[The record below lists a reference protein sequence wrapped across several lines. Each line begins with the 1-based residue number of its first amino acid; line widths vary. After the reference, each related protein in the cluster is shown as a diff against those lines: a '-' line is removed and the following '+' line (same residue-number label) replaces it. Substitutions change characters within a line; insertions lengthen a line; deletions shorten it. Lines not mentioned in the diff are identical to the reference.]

1 MRIVVGDGATL
12 ASAAFAGPAG
22 PIQSGGALRRGG
34 SCLSVQPSIG
44 GCAIDG
50 RIAAGV
56 LARGDALAGAFAD
69 AAPFRHVVVDGF
81 FEPAFARALLDEF
94 PPFAKANSLGEDG
107 RPGAKGTFER
117 IRALGDAYAGLD
129 DLVRSKAFLAFA
141 GKVSRIEGLLYDPW
155 YLGGGTHENRTGA
168 SLEPHVDFA
177 FHPLERW
184 QRRINLIVYLNPEW
198 DPAWG
203 GNLSLYADPRRD
215 GTPAVSV
222 APAFNRCVMFE
233 TSERSWHGFDR
244 IATPPDRPE
253 LTRRSIALYFY
264 TRPDAADRREAH
276 STIYVGRGLPERFRA
291 GHRLDDADL
300 AELSGLLADR
310 DGRIAMQYAEIAK
323 LMTQLRAHERGAAGI
338 ALYHARRL
346 LARLRRIA
354 G

>member
-1 MRIVVGDGATL
+1 MQTSIDDG
-12 ASAAFAGPAG
+12 
-22 PIQSGGALRRGG
+22 
-34 SCLSVQPSIG
+34 
-44 GCAIDG
+44 
-50 RIAAGV
+50 IAAGV
-56 LARGDALAGAFAD
+56 LGRRDALAGAFAA
-69 AAPFRHVVVDGF
+69 AAPFRHVVIDGF
-81 FEPAFARALLDEF
+81 FEPAFARALLDGF
-94 PPFAKANSLGEDG
+94 PPFTRADSLGEDG

-117 IRALGDAYAGLD
+117 IRALGDAYARLD
-129 DLVRSKAFLAFA
+129 DLVRSEAFLAFA
-141 GKVSRIEGLLYDPW
+141 GGICGIDGLLYDPW

-203 GNLSLYADPRRD
+203 GSLSLYEDPRRD
-215 GTPAVSV
+215 GTPAISV
-222 APAFNRCVMFE
+222 TPAFNRCVMFE
-233 TSERSWHGFDR
+233 TSDRSWHGFDR

-264 TRPDAADRREAH
+264 TRPDSADRREAH
-276 STIYVGRGLPERFRA
+276 STIYVGRSLPGRFEA

-300 AELSGLLADR
+300 AELRGLLADR

-323 LMTQLRAHERGAAGI
+323 LMTQLRAHERGAMGI
-338 ALYHARRL
+338 ALYSARRL
-346 LARLRRIA
+346 LARLRRLA

>member
-1 MRIVVGDGATL
+1 M
-12 ASAAFAGPAG
+12 SARSF
-22 PIQSGGALRRGG
+22 
-34 SCLSVQPSIG
+34 
-44 GCAIDG
+44 IDA

-56 LARGDALAGAFAD
+56 LQRRDALAGAFA
-69 AAPFRHVVVDGF
+69 AAEPFPHVVIDGF
-81 FEPAFARALLDEF
+81 FEPSFARALLGAF
-94 PPFAKANSLGEDG
+94 PAFERADNRGDDG
-107 RPGAKGTFER
+107 RPGPKGTFER
-117 IRALGDAYAGLD
+117 IRALGDAYAQLD
-129 DLVRSKAFLAFA
+129 DVVRSEAFLAFA
-141 GKVSRIEGLLYDPW
+141 GAVCGIEDLRYDPW

-222 APAFNRCVMFE
+222 APTFNRCVMFE

-264 TRPDAADRREAH
+264 TQPDAADRREAH
-276 STIYVGRGLPERFRA
+276 STVYVGRSLPGRLQP

-300 AELSGLLADR
+300 AELRGLLADR

-346 LARLRRIA
+346 LARLRRSA